1 MALAKQVE
9 QVEQVDS
16 KAIRREIQL
25 LADELHDMR
34 GKADRKLARL
44 SNLVATVSKLKL
56 FREWKNPKGKFYK
69 TFDSWLSSEVRES
82 RSSVYRFIGVR
93 QHLKSLSDSRLE
105 SIGASRCF
113 ELVKVARDK
122 PKMLPRFLKEI
133 EKNPELEVV
142 TLRAMVSNTLA
153 GGAFDSG
160 EYESIEFVVK
170 KEDAPYVHKTLAVM
184 QAVEPVSNPDAAS
197 GRGVHLIS
205 ICQEY
210 LSGRDQ
216 VAILKSLEE
225 AGAFNR
231 AAWKIEE

>member
-1 MALAKQVE
+1 MTALAKRAE
-9 QVEQVDS
+9 PVDS
-16 KAIRREIQL
+16 SAIRKEIQS
-25 LADELHDMR
+25 LADKLHDMR
-34 GKADRKLARL
+34 GEADKKLARL
-44 SNLVATVSKLKL
+44 SNLVATVSELKL
-56 FREWKNPKGKFYK
+56 FREWKHPKTRKYYK
-69 TFDSWLSSEVRES
+69 TFDSWLSAEVRES

-93 QHLKSLSDSRLE
+93 QHLKSIPDSRLE

-113 ELVKVARDK
+113 ELVKVAREK
-122 PKMLPRFLKEI
+122 PTMLPRFLKEI

-153 GGAFDSG
+153 GGHFDSG

-184 QAVEPVSNPDAAS
+184 QAVEPVSNPEAAS

-210 LSGRDQ
+210 LSGREQ
-216 VAILKSLEE
+216 VAILRNLEE
-225 AGAFNR
+225 AGAFSK